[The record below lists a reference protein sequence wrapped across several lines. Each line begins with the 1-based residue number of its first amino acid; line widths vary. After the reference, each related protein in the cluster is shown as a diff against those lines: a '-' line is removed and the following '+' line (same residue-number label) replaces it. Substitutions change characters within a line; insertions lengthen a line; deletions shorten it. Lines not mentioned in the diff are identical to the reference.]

1 MSNADGAPPIML
13 EIAVE
18 MAELRLMTSEV
29 IAAVM
34 VAFAVVNDATEA
46 VIRVEIDA
54 T

>member
-1 MSNADGAPPIML
+1 MSNADGAPLIML
-13 EIAVE
+13 KIAVE
-18 MAELRLMTSEV
+18 MAVLRLPTSAV

-34 VAFAVVNDATEA
+34 VAFAVVNDATEV